1 MTHTFLE
8 EIAHKLYADLGES
21 IADWQIIF
29 PNRRAGLFF
38 NRALRKLINKP
49 IWAPE
54 VMSIEDFVKQQSDFA
69 VPDQLS
75 LVFSLHEVFQKHAP
89 FKENFEQFY
98 FWGDLLVKDF
108 NDVDHYMADAR
119 PLFANLSEWKQMAN
133 TDFLL
138 PEQIALIERFWK
150 SFEAKPKA
158 AQEKFRRNWDI
169 LFPVYKDFKAR
180 LLSENKAYNGMLYR
194 EYTER
199 LKAGKVMITGK
210 LVFAGF
216 NALTKTEEVI
226 ISEAVKQG
234 AKVFWDID
242 AYYAAP
248 EQTSQEAGNFFR
260 EYKKQSVLANTF
272 PKEMPD
278 RIIKE
283 SPQIYVTEV
292 KGNIAQAKFLGQL
305 LQGEALDLPEK
316 TAIILGDESL
326 LFPVLYALPKEVQ
339 KVNVTMGY
347 PLRFASI
354 YQLMHACLQLQKNKR
369 GEKFQL
375 SFNHRDVLKIL
386 KHPFVG
392 NILKEAVRY
401 NIDHIEKQ
409 NMIRVG
415 LSDLK
420 ASEHL
425 LNQLIFKDASDNY
438 FSYLKQ
444 VLQYVHEEKLEAT
457 EQEFISEIYKHI
469 QQLEKIVEQFRLELD
484 INAFIRL
491 FNRIIQ
497 SLRVPFSGEPL
508 EGLQI
513 MGVLESRN
521 LDFENV
527 YFLSMSEDNFPGG
540 ANTQSFIPYNIRKAY
555 GLPTLEQRDAI
566 YAYLFYRLLQ
576 RSKKLHLMY
585 NSDNSGG
592 KGGEP
597 SRYLLQLKYE
607 LGVKTRNVHQQML
620 NQNPQAATAV
630 PILIEK
636 DDSIWKILNEYC
648 QPGKRKLSASAL
660 KTYFNCRLQFYF
672 RYIAGLKEKEEV
684 SEELDAA
691 DFGNILH
698 HVMEDL
704 YKPLLGKKLSTDE
717 ITGLKKNSLA
727 LIEKEFHELYGKE
740 GEKFDFEG
748 RNIIIRDVVKR
759 MVDRILD
766 YDARIAPFTVL
777 EVEEDGKYIVEFP
790 LADNLSVFLYGTI
803 DRLDQ
808 LGESIRV
815 IDYKS
820 GGDEVKFPD
829 VPSLFD
835 RDHPKRNGAAMQT
848 LMYAYLY
855 LKKSGMPEG
864 KSLVPGL
871 YNGKGLFTTDFS
883 EKLKMGKDELTNALP
898 LMDEFEE
905 GLQAVLIELFAS
917 PQPFDQTD
925 KIENC
930 QYCEFRT
937 ICNR

>member
-1 MTHTFLE
+1 MQHTFLE
-8 EIAHKLYADLGES
+8 EIAEKIYAELGEG
-21 IADWQIIF
+21 IASWQVIF

-38 NRALRKLINKP
+38 NRALRKMITKP

-54 VMSIEDFVKQQSDFA
+54 VMAIEDFVKQRSDFV

-75 LVFSLHEVFQKHAP
+75 LVFSLHEVFQKHSP

-108 NDVDHYMADAR
+108 NDVDHYLADAR
-119 PLFANLSEWKQMAN
+119 PLFSNLSEWKQLAN

-138 PEQIALIERFWK
+138 PEQVVLIERFWK
-150 SFEAKPKA
+150 SFEAKPKE

-169 LFPVYKDFKAR
+169 LFPVYKDFKAK
-180 LLSENKAYNGMLYR
+180 LAAEGKAYNGMLYR
-194 EYTER
+194 EFTDQLR
-199 LKAGKVMITGK
+199 AGKIEIEDN
-210 LVFAGF
+210 LIFAGF
-216 NALTKTEEVI
+216 NALTKAEEFI
-226 ISEAVKQG
+226 ISEAVKEG
-234 AKVFWDID
+234 AKVFWDMD
-242 AYYAAP
+242 TYYAGNNKTA
-248 EQTSQEAGNFFR
+248 QEAGNFFR
-260 EYKKQSVLANTF
+260 EYSRHSVLSKTF
-272 PKEMPD
+272 PAEIPD
-278 RIIKE
+278 RIIQDTPEIK
-283 SPQIYVTEV
+283 ITEV

-305 LQGEALDLPEK
+305 LEGEDLNSPEK

-326 LFPVLYALPKEVQ
+326 LFPVLYALPEKVQ
-339 KVNVTMGY
+339 KINVTMGY

-354 YQLMHACLQLQKNKR
+354 YQLMNACLYLQKNIRK
-369 GEKFQL
+369 EKADV
-375 SFNHRDVLKIL
+375 SFNHRDVLKVL
-386 KHPFVG
+386 KHPFVS
-392 NILKEAVRY
+392 NIIADAAKLSIDKIETK
-401 NIDHIEKQ
+401 NI
-409 NMIRVG
+409 IRVIRQ
-415 LSDLK
+415 DLES
-420 ASEHL
+420 ADHP

-438 FSYLKQ
+438 FTYLKKI
-444 VLQYVHEEKLEAT
+444 LQFVHEEKLEAT
-457 EQEFISEIYKHI
+457 EQEFIAEIFQHI
-469 QQLEKIVEQFRLELD
+469 TQLEKIVEQFRLQLD
-484 INAFIRL
+484 INAFLRL
-491 FNRIIQ
+491 FTRIIQ

-521 LDFENV
+521 LDFEHV
-527 YFLSMSEDNFPGG
+527 YFLSMSEDNFPGA
-540 ANTQSFIPYNIRKAY
+540 ANSQSFIPYNIRKAY

-597 SRYLLQLKYE
+597 SRYLLQLQYE
-607 LGVKTRNVHQQML
+607 LGVSVDNFHQQVL
-620 NQNPQAATAV
+620 NQNPQAARAL
-630 PILIEK
+630 PITVEK
-636 DDSIWKILNEYC
+636 NESIWGILRQYC
-648 QPGKRKLSASAL
+648 EPGRRKLSASAL
-660 KTYFNCRLQFYF
+660 KTYLNCRLQFYF

-704 YKPLLGKKLSTDE
+704 YKPVLGEELSAEKILSFKKKSM
-717 ITGLKKNSLA
+717 A
-727 LIEKEFHELYGKE
+727 LIEQEFHSLYGKE
-740 GEKFDFEG
+740 GEVFEFEG

-759 MVDRILD
+759 MVDQILD
-766 YDARIAPFTVL
+766 YDATLAPITIL
-777 EVEEDGKYIVEFP
+777 EVEEDGKYVVEYP
-790 LADNLSVFLYGTI
+790 IQKDLSVFLYGTI

-808 LGESIRV
+808 LGEKIRV

-848 LMYAYLY
+848 LMYAYLF
-855 LKKSGMPEG
+855 LKKSGIPQG
-864 KSLVPGL
+864 KVLTPGL
-871 YNGKGLFTTDFS
+871 YNGKGLFTANFS
-883 EKLKMGKDELTNALP
+883 ETLKMGKDELTNALP
-898 LMDEFEE
+898 LMNEFEI
-905 GLQAVLIELFAS
+905 GLQQVLAEIFVS
-917 PQPFDQTD
+917 DQPFDQTD
-925 KIENC
+925 KLENC